1 MPIARNFE
9 IQNDSTALQ
18 VLIVEDSP
26 GDFELEVHTLEVA
39 GLSVHAHQVTTRE
52 EFQSHLQRAKY
63 DVILANHELRE
74 WRGIPAHEVLRSE
87 GNETPLIL
95 MGTALG
101 EEKAVQCVKEG
112 ATNFILKTH
121 LGLLPGAVRKAI
133 SEKTIKD
140 TRAHAD
146 SSLRESESRF
156 RALADSIA
164 SAVLIYQGTVCTYSN
179 RAAQLLTGY
188 SVAEM
193 LELDSWDLFHPDS
206 RGTVI
211 ERGISR
217 LAETDGTTRFDAK
230 ILTKNGATRLWDM
243 TLGRIQ
249 VQGEPAGLVTALDIT
264 ERALA
269 KAAKDAGTAC
279 DPLTGLLKKIH
290 VQDAF
295 AAEGKR
301 SSRTGRPFAMVLLK
315 LDNLEEIRVRSSS
328 PEASRALCTLARV
341 VGVVCRTGDVAS
353 RCADDEFLLLLPE
366 TAMPGACR
374 LVHRLA
380 EAIQRESDAMPL
392 AVSAGIAVL
401 PRDEST
407 FDGAFSIAERML
419 KTIPMREMARDMVR
433 FA

>member
-1 MPIARNFE
+1 MSVPKNFE
-9 IQNDSTALQ
+9 IHNDCTALQ

-39 GLSVHAHQVTTRE
+39 GLSVNAHQVTTRE
-52 EFQSHLQRAKY
+52 EFQSCLQRGKY
-63 DVILANHELRE
+63 DVILANYELRE
-74 WRGIPAHEVLRSE
+74 WTGMAAHEVLRSE
-87 GNETPLIL
+87 GNETPVIL

-112 ATNFILKTH
+112 AANFILKTH

-146 SSLRESESRF
+146 SSLRESEARF

-164 SAVLIYQGTVCTYSN
+164 SAVLIYQGTICTYSN
-179 RAAQLLTGY
+179 RATQLLTGY
-188 SVAEM
+188 SADEM
-193 LELDSWDLFHPDS
+193 LQLDSWDLFHPDS

-211 ERGISR
+211 ERGLSR
-217 LAETDGTTRFDAK
+217 LSEEDGTTRFDAK
-230 ILTKNGATRLWDM
+230 VLTKKGATRLWDM

-249 VQGEPAGLVTALDIT
+249 VQGEPAGLITALDIT
-264 ERALA
+264 ERAFA
-269 KAAKDAGTAC
+269 KAAKDEGTAR
-279 DPLTGLLKKIH
+279 DPLTGMPKKIH
-290 VQDAF
+290 VEDAF
-295 AAEGKR
+295 VAEGKR
-301 SSRTGRPFAMVLLK
+301 STRTGRPFSLLLLK
-315 LDNLEEIRVRSSS
+315 LDNLEEIRVRVSS

-380 EAIQRESDAMPL
+380 EAIQRESDGMHL

-401 PRDEST
+401 PRDEAT

-419 KTIPMREMARDMVR
+419 KSIPMREATQDLMRLA
-433 FA
+433 

>member
-1 MPIARNFE
+1 MSTSKNFE
-9 IQNDSTALQ
+9 IRTDDTALQ
-18 VLIVEDSP
+18 ILIVEDSP

-39 GLSVHAHQVTTRE
+39 GLRVNAHQVTTRE
-52 EFQSHLQRAKY
+52 EFQNYLQRGKY
-63 DVILANHELRE
+63 DVILANYELRE
-74 WRGIPAHEVLRSE
+74 WNGMAAHEVLRSE
-87 GNETPLIL
+87 GNETPVIL
-95 MGTALG
+95 MSTALG
-101 EEKAVQCVKEG
+101 EEKAVQCVKDG
-112 ATNFILKTH
+112 AANFILKNH

-133 SEKTIKD
+133 SEKTLKD

-146 SSLRESESRF
+146 CSLRESEARF

-164 SAVLIYQGTVCTYSN
+164 SAVLIYQGTICTYSN
-179 RAAQLLTGY
+179 HAAQALTGY
-188 SVAEM
+188 SAEEM

-206 RGTVI
+206 RGMVI

-217 LAETDGTTRFDAK
+217 LAEADGTTRFDAK

-264 ERALA
+264 ERAFA
-269 KAAKDAGTAC
+269 KAAKDAGTAR
-279 DPLTGLLKKIH
+279 DPLTGMPKKIH

-295 AAEGKR
+295 VAEGKR
-301 SSRTGRPFAMVLLK
+301 SSRTGRPFSLLLLK
-315 LDNLEEIRVRSSS
+315 LDNLEEIRVRVSS

-380 EAIQRESDAMPL
+380 EAIQRECDGIAL

-401 PRDEST
+401 PHDDST
-407 FDGAFSIAERML
+407 FDGAFSIAERTL
-419 KTIPMREMARDMVR
+419 KTIPMREPVRDLARY
-433 FA
+433 A